1 MEFLDLQQVNYHG
14 QRSYK
19 MTYQLINDLVNN
31 TPLNCAK
38 NIANQVIFPFD
49 PDNTDYQQY
58 LLWLEQG
65 NVPLPPDEVK

>member
-1 MEFLDLQQVNYHG
+1 
-14 QRSYK
+14 